1 MGVASGALIA
11 AGVTAAATAYS
22 ANKQAGAAKAAGN
35 KAQSAADAA
44 SAATEQN
51 YQRTQTNLS
60 PYISAGND
68 ALTKINAVNNGDYSG
83 FMNSPDYLA
92 ARDQGIQAQDRS
104 AAARGSLYSGGHSA
118 DLAAYAGN
126 LATQNLNNYYSRLTG
141 LAALGQNSA
150 TGLGSIGNGAAAQ
163 SGNFQLQGA
172 SAQGRSA
179 YNQANIGANLTNQLG
194 GLAGSLVGQWG
205 QTSPTA
211 SSYGT
216 PSAQA
221 NAGLLGGANYTGPNS
236 LSTGWSPSANGY
248 LAGNY

>member
-35 KAQSAADAA
+35 KAQNAADAA

-51 YQRTQTNLS
+51 YQRTQTNLT

-83 FMNSPDYLA
+83 FENSPDYKFSL
-92 ARDQGIQAQDRS
+92 DQGLQGLDRG
-104 AAARGSLYSGGHSA
+104 AAARGSLYSGGHTA
-118 DLAAYAGN
+118 DVLKFASGLAD
-126 LATQNLNNYYSRLTG
+126 QNLNTYYNRLTG
-141 LAALGQNSA
+141 LAALGQNSS

-163 SGNFQLQGA
+163 SGNFQLAGA
-172 SAQGRSA
+172 SAQGQSA
-179 YNQANIGANLTNQLG
+179 YDQAAINSTLTGKLG
-194 GLAGSLVGQWG
+194 GLAGSLAGQWG
-205 QTSPTA
+205 QPSPDA

-216 PSAQA
+216 PGAQQS
-221 NAGLLGGANYTGPNS
+221 AGLLGGANYTGPG
-236 LSTGWSPSANGY
+236 STSTSWGFNPSASGWKY
-248 LAGNY
+248 